1 MEEQGGEQPIDQPTK
16 PEPVETPATVSAP
29 APFPNF
35 ILLVLLLIWLGTYF
49 SRPVMQSGA
58 ERIRLLYYPAE
69 TTLRF
74 SGAEMFAYE
83 GAKSMGEAGKLILQ
97 IDDDSDSEMAAWL
110 GNMFEESMA
119 ELEQRG
125 RAEDVRQLQMNQAI
139 LFAELGDEHGMRESV
154 KKLRRDARNS
164 QFVRLY
170 QSIYA
175 GGPPAGG
182 GFNFE
187 ELGSAWSRW
196 QFEARAAHLKGD
208 HERFQWLNSWLRET
222 ESKQGVQLA
231 RIAILNWLLG
241 LLGVMTAGVYVIKR
255 GWRAAAQAQDFPG
268 TLREG
273 LGMFLCASLAGQAL
287 FWALSKS
294 PLFTREIWSS
304 HSLVWAIPVV
314 AVVWWRL
321 GRHDGSAMLRFFG
334 WSEGAG
340 GWLRLLKLGALAF
353 PAVWCALMLPNVILE
368 ALGMEAHWTE
378 GWNEAK
384 LFESG
389 PGKLLMSITMVVWA
403 PLQEEMLMRG
413 IFYAGLRR
421 RLGVT
426 AAVLVSACVFGALHY
441 YSFAGFVSVTCFGMA
456 MAWLYER
463 TGSWVP
469 GFWVHLLTNLL
480 LCIWYTVIL
489 G

>member
-1 MEEQGGEQPIDQPTK
+1 MEEQGGEQPIGQPGE
-16 PEPVETPATVSAP
+16 PVPVETPATVSAP
-29 APFPNF
+29 VPFPNF
-35 ILLVLLLIWLGTYF
+35 ILLVMLLVWLGTYF
-49 SRPVMQSGA
+49 SRPVVQSGA
-58 ERIRLLYYPAE
+58 ERVRVLYYPAE

-83 GAKSMGEAGKLILQ
+83 GAKSMGGMGKLILQ
-97 IDDDSDSEMAAWL
+97 IGDGSDSEMALWL

-125 RAEDVRQLQMNQAI
+125 RAEDVRQLQLNQAI
-139 LFAELGDEHGMRESV
+139 LFAELGHEHGMRESV
-154 KKLRRDARNS
+154 EKLRSDARNS

-170 QSIYA
+170 QSVYA

-196 QFEARAAHLKGD
+196 QFEARAAALRGD

-222 ESKQGVQLA
+222 ESKQGVRLA

-241 LLGVMTAGVYVIKR
+241 LLGVWAAVAYVIKR
-255 GWRAAAQAQDFPG
+255 GWRAAARVQDFPS
-268 TLREG
+268 TCREG
-273 LGMFLCASLAGQAL
+273 LGIFLSASLGGQAL
-287 FWALSKS
+287 LWVLSKS
-294 PLFTREIWSS
+294 PVFAREIWSS
-304 HSLVWAIPVV
+304 YSFVWAIPVV
-314 AVVWWRL
+314 LVTWWRL
-321 GRHDGSAMLRFFG
+321 GRHDWSAMAKFFG
-334 WSEGAG
+334 VYEGADG
-340 GWLRLLKLGALAF
+340 FFRLLKLGVMAF
-353 PAVWCALMLPNVILE
+353 PVGWCALMLPGVILE
-368 ALGMEAHWTE
+368 ALGMEPHWTE
-378 GWNEAK
+378 GWNEAQI
-384 LFESG
+384 FESG
-389 PGKLLMSITMVVWA
+389 PGKLLMSINMVVWA
-403 PLQEEMLMRG
+403 PLLEEMFMRG

-426 AAVLVSACVFGALHY
+426 ASVLVSACIFGALHY
-441 YSFAGFVSVTCFGMA
+441 YSFCGFVSVTCFGMA

-463 TGSWVP
+463 TGSWLP

-480 LCIWYTVIL
+480 LCIWQMVVL